1 MPAAVEHQPQSYGQL
16 MNCLLQQ
23 REHYATEAEFK
34 AFALV
39 EVRRFITDLR
49 TLEIEV
55 AVRLQTGNLSFASPK
70 E

>member
-1 MPAAVEHQPQSYGQL
+1 MSATYQHQQKSYGEL
-16 MNCLLQQ
+16 MNCLLKE
-23 REHYATEAEFK
+23 REQYASEDEFK
-34 AFALV
+34 AYALA

-55 AVRLQTGNLSFASPK
+55 AVRPHTGNLTFASPK